1 MKMLKGFREVLNN
14 STYLAELKE
23 QNGLLRQEITEME
36 KLREADCEKQKTDKE
51 AKYRERQMT
60 YLRPQYEMKDYV
72 RATWEMRH
80 NVVTDVYEYRRR
92 SCAATDEKTKF
103 SDYKEPWKTIDK
115 RELNSIANEVAD
127 AGIFCLDSQVKRFV
141 ESEFAEDYHPVT
153 TYLNKVRETWDGE
166 KDYAD
171 DLLRRVSADPYFLR
185 LGRIWL
191 RGVVAQ
197 WLHWDPKHANA
208 VMLLIVSPQQ
218 GLQKSTFLREL
229 LPTSLRDYYTDDFSL
244 STKGN
249 AQRKMVEFAL
259 INMDEFDKEPRKK
272 MPELKSLMQT
282 LKPSFIGAYKKN
294 FNRLPRIA
302 SFVGTSNRRELLTD
316 TTGSRRFLIVEPEGM
331 IKVEGICHDQLYAQL
346 IHEVESGAPFFF
358 SKEEEREM
366 EVRNRPYYVLSPVE
380 KLLTT
385 FFRQADEGEDFWSLS
400 SADIMKELSSHNHAL
415 LRDMSQSEMGK
426 VLNRFGW
433 VPKHTEFGNVYHVVK
448 K

>member
-1 MKMLKGFREVLNN
+1 MIKVLKGFREVLNN
-14 STYLAELKE
+14 STYLAELRE
-23 QNGLLRQEITEME
+23 QNGLLRQEISKIE
-36 KLREADCEKQKTDKE
+36 LQREADQVKVKADKE
-51 AKYRERQMT
+51 AKYRERQMA

-92 SCAATDEKTKF
+92 PDQ
-103 SDYKEPWKTIDK
+103 PWKIIDK

-153 TYLNKVRETWDGE
+153 SYLNKVRETWDGAY
-166 KDYAD
+166 DYAD
-171 DLLRRVSADPYFLR
+171 DLLRRVSQDPYFLR

-197 WLHWDPKHANA
+197 WLHWDPMHANA
-208 VMLLIVSPQQ
+208 VMLLIVSPTQ
-218 GLQKSTFLREL
+218 GLHKSTFHREL
-229 LPTSLRDYYTDDFSL
+229 LPQALRDYYTDDFSL

-302 SFVGTSNRRELLTD
+302 SFVGTSNSRELLTD
-316 TTGSRRFLIVEPEGM
+316 RTGSRRFLVVEPEGL
-331 IKVEGICHDQLYAQL
+331 INVQGICHDQLYAQL
-346 IHEVESGAPFFF
+346 IHEVESGEPFFF
-358 SKEEEREM
+358 SKDEEREM
-366 EVRNRPYYVLSPVE
+366 EAHNRHYHVLTPVE
-380 KLLTT
+380 KLVLT
-385 FFRQADEGEDFWSLS
+385 FFGQPVEGETCWSLS
-400 SADIMKELSSHNHAL
+400 AADIIKELSSHNHAL
-415 LRDMSQSEMGK
+415 MRDMSQSEMGK
-426 VLNRFGW
+426 VMTRLGW
-433 VPKHTEFGNVYHVVK
+433 KWEHTEYGNVYRVVK

>member
-1 MKMLKGFREVLNN
+1 MIKVLKGFREVLNN
-14 STYLAELKE
+14 SMYLAELKE

-36 KLREADCEKQKTDKE
+36 KLRAADREKMKAEAETEKQKQKADKE
-51 AKYRERQMT
+51 AKYRERQMAF
-60 YLRPQYEMKDYV
+60 LRPQYEMKDYV

-80 NVVTDVYEYRRR
+80 NVVTDVYEFRRN
-92 SCAATDEKTKF
+92 TE
-103 SDYKEPWKTIDK
+103 EPWKTIDK

-153 TYLNKVRETWDGE
+153 TYLNKVRGLWDGE

-171 DLLRRVSADPYFLR
+171 DLLRRVSADPDFLR

-331 IKVEGICHDQLYAQL
+331 INVEGICHDQLYAQL

>member
-1 MKMLKGFREVLNN
+1 MIKVLKGFREVLNN
-14 STYLAELKE
+14 SMYLAELKE

-36 KLREADCEKQKTDKE
+36 KLRAADREKMKAEAETEKQKQKADKE
-51 AKYRERQMT
+51 AKYRERQMAF
-60 YLRPQYEMKDYV
+60 LRPQYEMKDYV

-80 NVVTDVYEYRRR
+80 NVVTDVYEFRRN
-92 SCAATDEKTKF
+92 TE
-103 SDYKEPWKTIDK
+103 EPWKTIDK

-153 TYLNKVRETWDGE
+153 TYLNKVRGLWDGE

-171 DLLRRVSADPYFLR
+171 DLLQRVSADPDFLR

-331 IKVEGICHDQLYAQL
+331 INVEGICHDQLYAQL

>member
-1 MKMLKGFREVLNN
+1 MMKVLKGFREVLNN
-14 STYLAELKE
+14 SMYLAELKE

-36 KLREADCEKQKTDKE
+36 KLRAADREKMKAEAETEKQKQKADKE
-51 AKYRERQMT
+51 AKYRERQMAF
-60 YLRPQYEMKDYV
+60 LRPQYEMKDYV

-80 NVVTDVYEYRRR
+80 NVVTDVYEFRRN
-92 SCAATDEKTKF
+92 TE
-103 SDYKEPWKTIDK
+103 EPWKTIDK

-153 TYLNKVRETWDGE
+153 TYLNKVRGLWDGE

-171 DLLRRVSADPYFLR
+171 DLLQRVSADPDFLR

-282 LKPSFIGAYKKN
+282 LKPSFIGTYKKN

-331 IKVEGICHDQLYAQL
+331 INVEGICHDQLYAQL

>member
-1 MKMLKGFREVLNN
+1 MMKVLKGFREVLNN
-14 STYLAELKE
+14 SMYLAELKE

-36 KLREADCEKQKTDKE
+36 KLRAADREKMKAEAETEKQKQKADKE
-51 AKYRERQMT
+51 AKYRERQMAF
-60 YLRPQYEMKDYV
+60 LRPQYEMKDYV

-80 NVVTDVYEYRRR
+80 NVVTDVYEFRRN
-92 SCAATDEKTKF
+92 TE
-103 SDYKEPWKTIDK
+103 EPWKTIDK

-153 TYLNKVRETWDGE
+153 TYLNKVRGLWDGE

-171 DLLRRVSADPYFLR
+171 DLLRRVSADPDFLR

-259 INMDEFDKEPRKK
+259 INMDEFDKEPCKK

-331 IKVEGICHDQLYAQL
+331 INVEGICHDQLYAQL